1 MMGLIRNIAI
11 LFAVLVFAL
20 VLATAGEG
28 ACAECVH
35 GCCVRNDGVRRLISA
50 IRRVIRRLTSLVESV
65 MQAVF
70 TPPSGLS
77 NHAVRPTP
85 CAAEVAPLRI

>member
-1 MMGLIRNIAI
+1 MIGLMRNVAI
-11 LFAVLVFAL
+11 LFAVLVVAL

-28 ACAECVH
+28 ACAECFH

-50 IRRVIRRLTSLVESV
+50 IRRVLRRLTSLVGPV

-70 TPPSGLS
+70 TPPRGFL
-77 NHAVRPTP
+77 NHAVHLTP
-85 CAAEVAPLRI
+85 SAIEVAPLRI

>member
-1 MMGLIRNIAI
+1 MIGLMRNVAI
-11 LFAVLVFAL
+11 LFAVLVVAL

-50 IRRVIRRLTSLVESV
+50 IRRVIRRLTSLVEPV
-65 MQAVF
+65 MRAFF
-70 TPPSGLS
+70 TPPLGLQD
-77 NHAVRPTP
+77 HAVRPTP
-85 CAAEVAPLRI
+85 CAVEVAPLRI

>member
-1 MMGLIRNIAI
+1 MIGLMRNIAI
-11 LFAVLVFAL
+11 LFAVLVVAL

-50 IRRVIRRLTSLVESV
+50 IRRVIRRLTSLVEPV
-65 MQAVF
+65 MQAFF
-70 TPPSGLS
+70 TPFSGLQ

-85 CAAEVAPLRI
+85 CAVEVAPLRI